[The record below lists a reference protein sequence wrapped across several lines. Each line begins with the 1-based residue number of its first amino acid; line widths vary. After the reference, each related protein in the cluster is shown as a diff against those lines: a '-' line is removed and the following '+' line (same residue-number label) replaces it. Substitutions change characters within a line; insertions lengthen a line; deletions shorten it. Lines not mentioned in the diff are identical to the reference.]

1 MARLRKIDLGA
12 NRIRA
17 MDPVELDGL
26 DSLEELWLG
35 KNKIQRI
42 SGLGAL
48 TKLRRLDVQSNRLTK
63 IEGLESQANTLEELY
78 LSHNGIDDAGAS
90 ECPGGLCLNFVVLN
104 TIDMSRNRL
113 TSVRPFGHLTS
124 LIDLW
129 ISGNDIKTFDDV
141 EDLRKLVNLDSV
153 YLEYNPLDK
162 EFEYRKRLAE
172 MVPSLTQIDANKIG
186 GLAAYGWGGVGG
198 GGWGSA
204 GDPVERMKNMQDLA
218 VRRAKMQGQEK
229 KDEED
234 GRVVAVAVEG
244 DMIEGDTRDV
254 AEDEEGPAAVE
265 GDVRDA
271 ISAGEVGL

>member
-35 KNKIQRI
+35 KNKIERI

-48 TKLRRLDVQSNRLTK
+48 SKLRRLDVQSNRLTK
-63 IEGLESQANTLEELY
+63 IEGLESQAGTLEELY
-78 LSHNGIDDAGAS
+78 LSHNAIDDAGAS
-90 ECPGGLCLNFVVLN
+90 ECAGGLSLNFAVLN

-129 ISGNDIKTFDDV
+129 ISGNDIRTFDDV
-141 EDLRKLVNLDSV
+141 EGLRKLVRLDSV

-204 GDPVERMKNMQDLA
+204 GDPVERMKTMQDLA
-218 VRRAKMQGQEK
+218 IRRAKMQGQEK
-229 KDEED
+229 NEED
-234 GRVVAVAVEG
+234 GHVAVEG
-244 DMIEGDTRDV
+244 DVRDV
-254 AEDEEGPAAVE
+254 AEDEEGPAALE

-271 ISAGEVGL
+271 TSAGEVGE

>member
-1 MARLRKIDLGA
+1 
-12 NRIRA
+12 
-17 MDPVELDGL
+17 
-26 DSLEELWLG
+26 
-35 KNKIQRI
+35 
-42 SGLGAL
+42 
-48 TKLRRLDVQSNRLTK
+48 
-63 IEGLESQANTLEELY
+63 
-78 LSHNGIDDAGAS
+78 
-90 ECPGGLCLNFVVLN
+90 
-104 TIDMSRNRL
+104 MSRNRL

-218 VRRAKMQGQEK
+218 IQRAKMQGQEK

-234 GRVVAVAVEG
+234 GPVVAVAVEG
-244 DMIEGDTRDV
+244 DMMEGDTRDAV
-254 AEDEEGPAAVE
+254 EDEEGPAAVE
-265 GDVRDA
+265 GDVMDA
-271 ISAGEVGL
+271 ISAGEVG